1 MNETKLQ
8 GYSDPSYL
16 MKITIVIF
24 LGGFVSVFS
33 ASMIN
38 VTLPKIQTAFGTDVE
53 TVKWV
58 VNINLVALSVLMP
71 ATGWLVRTLG
81 LRNIFMISLSLFT
94 FGAFLCASA
103 WSINSLLVYRVVE
116 GAGGGLLW
124 PLSVALITMVF
135 PPEER
140 GRGMAFYGI
149 GTSTGGTIGPLLG
162 GYLVDSFSWRLNFYL
177 DASMG
182 LIGLLLS
189 MLLLRP
195 DRERVRGKFDFW
207 GFSALSIAIVSL
219 LVALSEG
226 RREGWGSDYILGL
239 FAIFAISFCVW
250 MITALKR
257 ENPLI
262 DLRIFRNRHFV
273 AGTVVYFLVG
283 VCLFGTNFLM
293 PLFMDRLLN
302 YSVLRIATAITPG
315 IALSILT
322 TRIGGI
328 LSDAFSPRLPTTMG
342 LLFWAAFAYAF
353 SQNDLR
359 AGFFAVAAIILLRGT
374 GLGLSYTPAV
384 AGAMLSLP
392 SRFLGAAAG
401 MLSLAFTLG
410 GMFGIAFLGTM
421 LEQREL
427 IHYASYATNNDYA
440 SYSTGAAINALQSFF
455 ANLGY
460 ATAEARGMALGVLRG
475 IVGMEAVVS
484 AFQESFIFLSI
495 TALVALVPAF
505 FLKKRKS
512 Y

>member
-1 MNETKLQ
+1 MNQRKPQ

-16 MKITIVIF
+16 TKITIVIF

-71 ATGWLVRTLG
+71 TTGWLVRTMG
-81 LRNIFMISLSLFT
+81 LKNVFVLSLSLFS
-94 FGAFLCASA
+94 FGALLSGSA
-103 WSINSLLVYRVVE
+103 WSIDSLLVYRVVQ
-116 GAGGGLLW
+116 GVGGGLLW
-124 PLSVALITMVF
+124 PLSVALIAMVF
-135 PPEER
+135 PPEKR

-149 GTSTGGTIGPLLG
+149 GTSSGGAVGPLLG
-162 GYLVDSFSWRLNFYL
+162 GYLVDSFSWRFQFYL
-177 DASMG
+177 DTSMG
-182 LIGLLLS
+182 LTGLLICL
-189 MLLLRP
+189 LLLRP
-195 DRERVRGKFDFW
+195 DRERARGKFDFW

-226 RREGWGSDYILGL
+226 RAEGWGSNYILGL

-250 MITALKR
+250 IITAFKI
-257 ENPLI
+257 EHPLI
-262 DLRIFRNRHFV
+262 DLRIFQNRHFV
-273 AGTVVYFLVG
+273 AGSVVYFLVG
-283 VCLFGTNFLM
+283 VSLFGSNFLM
-293 PLFMDRLLN
+293 PLFMDKLLN
-302 YSVLRIATAITPG
+302 YSVLRIATAMTPG

-322 TRIGGI
+322 SRIGGV
-328 LSDAFSPRLPTTMG
+328 LSDAFSPRLPTTVG
-342 LLFWAAFAYAF
+342 LLFWALFAYAF

-359 AGFFAVAAIILLRGT
+359 AGFLGLATIILLRGT
-374 GLGLSYTPAV
+374 GLGLTYTPV
-384 AGAMLSLP
+384 MAGAMLSMP
-392 SRFLGAAAG
+392 ARYLGAAAG
-401 MLSLAFTLG
+401 LLSLTFTLG
-410 GMFGIAFLGTM
+410 GMFGIAFLGTT
-421 LEQREL
+421 LEHKEL
-427 IHYASYATNNDYA
+427 IYYASYATNNDYA
-440 SYSTGAAINALQSFF
+440 SYSTGAALSSLQSFF

-460 ATAEARGMALGVLRG
+460 AAGEARGMAIGVVRG